1 MREKGVGGLPV
12 MDTSGAKAIGN
23 ISIRDVQY
31 LLTAP
36 KIYKEHRFVVLIHPL
51 LIGHVYD
58 KKYKKKKTS
67 ITAVIAHHAHFTC
80 IVGTMK
86 TIATDTHMNC

>member
-12 MDTSGAKAIGN
+12 MDTSGAKAICN

-36 KIYKEHRFVVLIHPL
+36 KIYKEHRFVILTL
-51 LIGHVYD
+51 
-58 KKYKKKKTS
+58 
-67 ITAVIAHHAHFTC
+67 C
-80 IVGTMK
+80 
-86 TIATDTHMNC
+86 

>member
-12 MDTSGAKAIGN
+12 MDTNGAKAIGN

-36 KIYKEHRFVVLIHPL
+36 KIYKEHRFVILMHLVDENPY
-51 LIGHVYD
+51 VW
-58 KKYKKKKTS
+58 
-67 ITAVIAHHAHFTC
+67 
-80 IVGTMK
+80 
-86 TIATDTHMNC
+86 

>member
-1 MREKGVGGLPV
+1 

-58 KKYKKKKTS
+58 KKYKKKRHPS
-67 ITAVIAHHAHFTC
+67 QLLLH
-80 IVGTMK
+80 TMH
-86 TIATDTHMNC
+86 ISPAL

>member
-36 KIYKEHRFVVLIHPL
+36 NIYKEHRFVILILPL
-51 LIGHVYD
+51 LIRLLIGFH
-58 KKYKKKKTS
+58 T
-67 ITAVIAHHAHFTC
+67 
-80 IVGTMK
+80 VGTRK
-86 TIATDTHMNC
+86 TIATDNPSNC